1 VDEAKDAI
9 DKLLPF
15 ANAID
20 KMAALSV
27 KGSILASSRQIQEA
41 LATIVGALSD
51 LGETIPQTYD
61 DETLESL
68 FAQTLQSVRDT
79 SISDVR
85 RFKLASPNDAAVP
98 ITRFYDMVVK
108 LSHLL
113 HPNMLAI
120 FACKSVM
127 ASMKMGWTKFSSF
140 SLAVFAARVVLPKGL
155 IDERCVVSAVSV
167 YLLCSLSFESL
178 FLAISLNSAALLL
191 DQFGHRFIGS

>member
-1 VDEAKDAI
+1 MDEAKDAI

-61 DETLESL
+61 DETLERL
-68 FAQTLQSVRDT
+68 FAQTLQSVRES
-79 SISDVR
+79 SISEGR
-85 RFKLASPNDAAVP
+85 EFKLASPNDAAVP
-98 ITRFYDMVVK
+98 FAHFYNMAVR

-127 ASMKMGWTKFSSF
+127 ASIKMGWTKFSSF
-140 SLAVFAARVVLPKGL
+140 GLAVFAARGVLARGL
-155 IDERCVVSAVSV
+155 VDER
-167 YLLCSLSFESL
+167 
-178 FLAISLNSAALLL
+178 
-191 DQFGHRFIGS
+191 